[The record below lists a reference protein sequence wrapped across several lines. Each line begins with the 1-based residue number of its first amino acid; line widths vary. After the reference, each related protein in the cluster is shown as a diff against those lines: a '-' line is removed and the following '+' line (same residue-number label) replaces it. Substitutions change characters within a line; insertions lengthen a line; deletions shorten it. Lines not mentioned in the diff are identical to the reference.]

1 MHLIQFISAE
11 SDCRISVSLHMVMV
25 LGKIQE
31 MRILLLLLAREKYK
45 RDAYRI
51 LEKASRFS
59 LSVHSSSAPEA

>member
-1 MHLIQFISAE
+1 
-11 SDCRISVSLHMVMV
+11 MVMV